1 MRLNWSFL
9 SQSHSIWGRTTNK
22 ALIWKGLKQSSLA
35 NLEFPG
41 AWSYDF
47 SLWSGRNWSY
57 PGIVLAVGPVPNST
71 NRIVNYSKCLS
82 FTNSKQNINV
92 CSLDK
97 VQFQFGWNWKSKN
110 NCIIFYFEYF
120 ILNMTQRLYYI
131 LCIKFK
137 INFCNCEEE
146 TNCISDNRLVFC
158 VMGQS

>member
-1 MRLNWSFL
+1 MDTILPGFSLFSFKGHRIATGKKRYFPISEKKKRDLPMRLNWSFL

-92 CSLDK
+92 CNLDK
-97 VQFQFGWNWKSKN
+97 
-110 NCIIFYFEYF
+110 
-120 ILNMTQRLYYI
+120 YI
-131 LCIKFK
+131 LQFLQIHWSTWT
-137 INFCNCEEE
+137 NTFCKK
-146 TNCISDNRLVFC
+146 
-158 VMGQS
+158 